1 MFPSVSL
8 FRWREAVPRVL
19 ADFTIV
25 QLSFIA
31 SLVVSSSLRLRS
43 QPEMSGAE
51 LAATFENLYA
61 HVFLPLSLIFPAVF
75 LCSGFYT
82 RSRAYAPRYKWKTV
96 LFGSIAASLIYLAMH
111 FLINRAEVLPRSA
124 VISFLLL
131 MSAGTVGARM
141 VKDWLVTNNAFNP
154 EGGGRAGAAGS
165 GAPVLVVGG
174 AGYIGSILCREL
186 LAQGRSVRVLD
197 SLLYGDGAIREL
209 LNNPRFRL
217 QVGDCRNIQSVV
229 GALNGVK
236 SVVHLAAIVGDP
248 ACDQDRKSAREI
260 NYAATRMLLE
270 IAKGNGVERLVFASS
285 CSVYGATELL
295 MDEKS
300 TVQPMS
306 VYAETKVD
314 AENALL
320 RGTTDSFH
328 PTILRFATVFGH
340 SPRPRFDLVV
350 NLLTAKA
357 YKDGV
362 ITIFNGRQW
371 RPFIHVDDVA
381 RAVVCALDAPQ
392 ELVSG
397 EIFNVGDSRL
407 NHTLA
412 EIAQKIR
419 SAFPDIRI
427 EHTENSDRRNYR
439 VSFDKI
445 KYQLG
450 FECARTIDDGIS
462 QMKHALEDHSVKDH
476 NDIRYHNQRYLSHSG
491 SPLHEDALDA
501 NIMAAFSSGVLES
514 QAI

>member
-1 MFPSVSL
+1 MTLSLSL
-8 FRWREAVPRVL
+8 FRWREALPRLL

-25 QLSFIA
+25 QVSFIA

-51 LAATFENLYA
+51 LAATFENLYLQM
-61 HVFLPLSLIFPAVF
+61 FLPLSLLFPVVF
-75 LCSGFYT
+75 TCSGFYT
-82 RSRAYAPRYKWKTV
+82 RSRAYALRYKWQTV
-96 LFGSIAASLIYLAMH
+96 LFGSTSGSLIYLAMH
-111 FLINRAEVLPRSA
+111 FLINRAEILPRS
-124 VISFLLL
+124 VVVSFLLL
-131 MSAGTVGARM
+131 MSVGTVGARI
-141 VKDWLVTNNAFNP
+141 VKEWLVTNGAFNT
-154 EGGGRAGAAGS
+154 GDGRTSSTSTVGET
-165 GAPVLVVGG
+165 PVLVVGG

-186 LAQGRSVRVLD
+186 LSQGRRVRVLD
-197 SLLYGDGAIREL
+197 SLLYGDWAIREL
-209 LNNPRFRL
+209 FNNPRFDL

-248 ACDQDRKSAREI
+248 ACDQDRRSALEI

-270 IAKGNGVERLVFASS
+270 IAKGNRVERFIFASS
-285 CSVYGATELL
+285 CSVYGATGSL

-300 TVQPMS
+300 AVQPMS
-306 VYAETKVD
+306 IYAETKVD

-320 RGTTDSFH
+320 QGTTDTFH

-357 YKDGV
+357 YKEGV
-362 ITIFNGRQW
+362 ITIYNGQQW
-371 RPFIHVDDVA
+371 RPFIHVEDVA
-381 RAVVCALDAPQ
+381 QGILCALNAPRQ
-392 ELVSG
+392 LVSG

-419 SAFPDIRI
+419 SVFPNTRI
-427 EHTENSDRRNYR
+427 EHIENSDRRTYR

-445 KYQLG
+445 KHQLG
-450 FECARTIDDGIS
+450 FECSRTIDDGIA
-462 QMKHALEDHSVKDH
+462 QMKQAFEDQSVRDH
-476 NDIRYHNQRYLSHSG
+476 NDIRHHNQRYLNHSG
-491 SPLHEDALDA
+491 SLQHEDTLDA
-501 NIMAAFSSGVLES
+501 NVMAAFSAS
-514 QAI
+514 QET